1 MADSFDSSTSLDIG
15 FSMLFSP
22 IRRNCARSQ
31 RSDRSRHRSSNHD
44 NGEPIIGE
52 KGVRPSSLSS
62 LVLADIRPHSR
73 LSCYSSLVVV
83 ESEVG
88 RLAELSSRA

>member
-1 MADSFDSSTSLDIG
+1 MVNLAADTLEFHDSLSLDHIPQLITRCFPLLQLSV
-15 FSMLFSP
+15 FSSLSG
-22 IRRNCARSQ
+22 
-31 RSDRSRHRSSNHD
+31 SSHHD

-52 KGVRPSSLSS
+52 KGVRPSSLGSF
-62 LVLADIRPHSR
+62 VPADIRPHSR

-88 RLAELSSRA
+88 RLR